1 MTKKGAVAA
10 RTAAVKRRTFTREF
24 KLKVIREVR
33 LASPRRKSLA
43 NIKSPK
49 TPSPSGGDTIGN
61 IRIALLL
68 VVVTPTLTKHD
79 STLSSAWWA
88 DSPWRMTL

>member
-24 KLKVIREVR
+24 KLKVIREVEPAR
-33 LASPRRKSLA
+33 ARRKSLA

-49 TPSPSGGDTIGN
+49 TRSPSGGASIGS

-68 VVVTPTLTKHD
+68 VVVTPTLTKHAC
-79 STLSSAWWA
+79 TNSSAWWA
-88 DSPWRMTL
+88 DSPWRMTF